1 MKTGKKK
8 KLLIAAAALTATA
21 IAVCILIEST
31 LRPNLMER
39 GEAMLTNTALRILSD
54 ATAESID
61 SAGDLAGL
69 VHVEKDKDGNIT
81 LISTDSARIN
91 DIAGDAATI
100 AQDAISCIDPRTI
113 SIPFGDLTGI
123 KVLSGWGPRI
133 KINAQPIG
141 SVRARFK
148 TALTTAGINQI
159 CHRTFITL
167 TADMRMI
174 VGGAVQSV
182 SVESDVLVSEC
193 IIVGAVPETYADV
206 MDADEFMN
214 LIP

>member
-54 ATAESID
+54 ATTESID

-113 SIPFGDLTGI
+113 STVSYTHLTLPTNSR
-123 KVLSGWGPRI
+123 V
-133 KINAQPIG
+133 
-141 SVRARFK
+141 
-148 TALTTAGINQI
+148 
-159 CHRTFITL
+159 
-167 TADMRMI
+167 
-174 VGGAVQSV
+174 
-182 SVESDVLVSEC
+182 
-193 IIVGAVPETYADV
+193 
-206 MDADEFMN
+206 
-214 LIP
+214 